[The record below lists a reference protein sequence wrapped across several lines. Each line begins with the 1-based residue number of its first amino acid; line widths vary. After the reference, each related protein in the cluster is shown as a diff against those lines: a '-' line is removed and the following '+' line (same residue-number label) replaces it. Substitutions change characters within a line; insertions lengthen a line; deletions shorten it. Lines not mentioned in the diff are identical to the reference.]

1 MRQHRTATVR
11 ERIKLPL
18 LSCLLFCAALQ
29 ASTRISLNDDWRFR
43 TDPQEEGQKAAWTRG
58 LPDRTEA
65 VSVPH
70 TWNIGAHDDYEGV
83 AWYFK
88 TFDTPRGLLSQHLEI
103 HFGATFYKARVW
115 LNGVELGQHEGGHTE
130 YFFDITAAT
139 RESNFLAVEIDN
151 RPGLA
156 TIPGWATRLNPTIW
170 YDWWHYGGIVRDV
183 WISVGDEIL
192 VRRQRIRSTA
202 ESGAAEV
209 SDNVYLENSGKG
221 PRRALLTAQAV
232 APDGS
237 IAATGTREIELA
249 PGKAEASLTLHLA
262 APRLW
267 SIDRPNVYEM
277 RVQVADSQGR
287 LLDTHTDTFGI
298 RTIELRDR
306 HLLINGERVR
316 LSGITRH
323 EESPWEGLA
332 ETRGTMLH
340 DWRDLKALQVT
351 VTRPVH
357 YPQNPYILDFA
368 DRNGVLLVPEIPIWQ
383 MTGKQMADPKLVAL
397 AKQMMR
403 EMIEQDGNHPSIFGW
418 SVCNESETTSP
429 EGRAYFRQMK
439 AFIHDLDP
447 DRFVTFADQDLP
459 TISKAE
465 DDAANDADFIM
476 MNQYFGTWT
485 GPSDQLPV
493 ALDKIDRLFPNKAV
507 LISEFGFAGIFAK
520 NAKESDR
527 LRVQTIRSQMAAFA
541 RHDWII
547 GALLWCYQDYKSHQ
561 NLWPGYTKGIVDIGV
576 VDEDR
581 QRRPSYYVWKELNA
595 PARIEAAFTGTPN
608 DTPAGFSATIGRRP
622 YTELP
627 SYPLH
632 DYRLHWEVRDRDGAL
647 VASGDSDFADLD
659 QPATVSGTWQPKST
673 MLGLTL
679 ELTLNRPTGF
689 VAAEKRVEWLL
700 PRSGAQNVE
709 DLQPNHLPY

>member
-1 MRQHRTATVR
+1 MTR
-11 ERIKLPL
+11 LPL
-18 LSCLLFCAALQ
+18 LACLVFCAVSQ
-29 ASTRISLNDDWRFR
+29 AATRISLNDDWRFR
-43 TDPQEEGQKAAWTRG
+43 TDPKEEGQEAAWTKTP
-58 LPDRTEA
+58 PDRTEA

-88 TFDTPRGLLSQHLEI
+88 TFDIPRTLLSQHLEI

-130 YFFDITAAT
+130 YFFDITSKA
-139 RESNFLAVEIDN
+139 RETNFLAVEIDN

-156 TIPGWATRLNPTIW
+156 TIPGWAMRLTPNIW

-183 WISVGDEIL
+183 WLSVSDEVL
-192 VRRQRIRSTA
+192 VRRQQIRSTVEA
-202 ESGAAEV
+202 GAAEV
-209 SDNVYLENSGKG
+209 SDHIYLENAGTR
-221 PRRALLTAQAV
+221 PRHVRVKAEAV
-232 APDGS
+232 GPDGS
-237 IAATGTREIELA
+237 AAGASESSEIDIA
-249 PGKAEASLTLHLA
+249 PGKNELPLKLHIA

-267 SIDRPNVYEM
+267 SIDHPNVYEL
-277 RVQVADSQGR
+277 RVTVDDPQGR
-287 LLDTHTDTFGI
+287 LLDLQTDTFGI

-316 LSGITRH
+316 LSGMTRH

-383 MTGKQMADPKLVAL
+383 MTGKQMADPKLIAL

-439 AFIHDLDP
+439 AFIRDLDP

-507 LISEFGFAGIFAK
+507 LISEFGLAGIFAK
-520 NAKESDR
+520 DAKESDR
-527 LRVQTIRSQMAAFA
+527 MRVRTMRSQMAEFA

-595 PARIEAAFTGTPN
+595 PARIQAAFTGTPN
-608 DTPAGFSATIGRRP
+608 DTPAGFNATISRRP

-647 VASGDSDFADLD
+647 VASGDRDFADLD
-659 QPATVSGTWQPKST
+659 QPATVSGAWQPKPT

-679 ELTLNRPTGF
+679 ELTLTRPTGF
-689 VAAEKRVEWLL
+689 VAAEKRIEWLL
-700 PRSGAQNVE
+700 PRSGSQNVD

>member
-1 MRQHRTATVR
+1 M
-11 ERIKLPL
+11 IKLPL
-18 LSCLLFCAALQ
+18 LSCLLLCAVAP
-29 ASTRISLNDDWRFR
+29 AATRISLNDDWRFR
-43 TDPQEEGQKAAWTRG
+43 THPPEEGPRADWTKA
-58 LPDRTEA
+58 LPPETEA

-70 TWNIGAHDDYEGV
+70 TWNLGAHDDYEGV

-88 TFDTPRGLLSQHLEI
+88 TFEIPPTLLSQHLEI
-103 HFGATFYKARVW
+103 HFGATFYNARVW
-115 LNGVELGQHEGGHTE
+115 LNGQELGQHEGGHTE
-130 YFFDITAAT
+130 YFFDITSKARQT
-139 RESNFLAVEIDN
+139 NFLAVEIDN

-156 TIPGWATRLNPTIW
+156 TIPGWAMRLVPNIW

-183 WISVGDEIL
+183 WLSVSDEVL
-192 VRRQRIRSTA
+192 VRRQQIRSTVQPGTA
-202 ESGAAEV
+202 LV
-209 SDNVYLENSGKG
+209 SDRIYLENFGSHPHRVRVK
-221 PRRALLTAQAV
+221 AEAV
-232 APDGS
+232 GPDGS
-237 IAATGTREIELA
+237 AAGVPESSEVELA
-249 PGKAEASLTLHLA
+249 PGKNEVPVKLHIA

-267 SIDRPNVYEM
+267 SIDHPNVYEM
-277 RVQVADSQGR
+277 RVNVIDSQGR
-287 LLDTHTDTFGI
+287 ALDSHTDTFGI

-316 LSGITRH
+316 LSGMTRH

-383 MTGKQMADPKLVAL
+383 MTGKQMADPKLIAL

-418 SVCNESETTSP
+418 SVCNESDTTSP

-439 AFIHDLDP
+439 TFIRGLDP

-507 LISEFGFAGIFAK
+507 LISEFGFAGIFAQ

-527 LRVQTIRSQMAAFA
+527 LRVQTMRSQMAEFA

-608 DTPAGFSATIGRRP
+608 DTPAGFNATIRRRP

-647 VASGDSDFADLD
+647 VASGDRDFADLD
-659 QPATVSGTWQPKST
+659 QPATVSGTWQPKPT

-679 ELTLNRPTGF
+679 ELTLARPTGF
-689 VAAEKRVEWLL
+689 VAADKRVQWLL
-700 PRSGAQNVE
+700 PRSGSQKVE

>member
-1 MRQHRTATVR
+1 M
-11 ERIKLPL
+11 IKIPL
-18 LSCLLFCAALQ
+18 LSCLLFCALSQ
-29 ASTRISLNDDWRFR
+29 ASTRIGLNEDWRFR
-43 TDPQEEGQKAAWTRG
+43 TDPKEEGQKAAWTKT
-58 LPDRTEA
+58 LPAQTEA

-88 TFDTPRGLLSQHLEI
+88 AFEIPRTVLAQHLEI

-130 YFFDITAAT
+130 YFFDIAAQA
-139 RESNFLAVEIDN
+139 RESNFLAVQIDN

-156 TIPGWATRLNPTIW
+156 TIPGWAMQLTPNIW

-183 WISVGDEIL
+183 WISVSDEVL
-192 VRRQRIRSTA
+192 VRRQRIRSTLTA
-202 ESGAAEV
+202 GAAEV
-209 SDNVYLENSGKG
+209 SDNLYLENAGKG
-221 PRRALLTAQAV
+221 PRRVRVQAQSMG
-232 APDGS
+232 PDGS
-237 IAATGTREIELA
+237 VAATSESSEIELA
-249 PGKAEASLTLHLA
+249 PGKNEAPLTLHIA

-267 SIDRPNVYEM
+267 SIDHPNVYEM
-277 RVQVADSQGR
+277 RVRVVDPQGR

-316 LSGITRH
+316 LSGMTRH

-418 SVCNESETTSP
+418 SVCNESDTTSP
-429 EGRAYFRQMK
+429 EGRAYFRLMK
-439 AFIHDLDP
+439 AFIRELDP

-476 MNQYFGTWT
+476 MNQYFGGWS
-485 GPSDQLPV
+485 GPADQLPV

-507 LISEFGFAGIFAK
+507 LISEFGFAGIFAR

-527 LRVQTIRSQMAAFA
+527 MRVQTMRSQMAEFA
-541 RHDWII
+541 RRDWII
-547 GALLWCYQDYKSHQ
+547 GALLWCYQDYKSHR
-561 NLWPGYTKGIVDIGV
+561 NLWPGYTEGIVDIGV

-608 DTPAGFSATIGRRP
+608 DTPAGFNATISRRP
-622 YTELP
+622 YTDLP

-632 DYRLHWEVRDRDGAL
+632 DYRLHWEVRDRDNAL
-647 VASGDSDFADLD
+647 VASGDRDFADLD
-659 QPATVSGTWQPKST
+659 QPATVSGTWQPKGT

-679 ELTLNRPTGF
+679 ELTLTRPTGF

-700 PRSGAQNVE
+700 PRSGGQNVE
-709 DLQPNHLPY
+709 DMQPNHLPY